1 MEFVAADSTIP
12 LWRVNP
18 SWSIPD
24 QLKSI
29 LVSLNRGFTQDY
41 SYLLLGKSRE
51 AVSRQDYVTALH
63 MLNVLL
69 TEIQRPEHAS
79 NNLIGKLCSLV
90 KWEILLVQ
98 IEQAINEWPK
108 KVGDPPALAAKCKQ
122 CLVAAQQNVDGVM
135 PRVKVLE
142 YCSYYLLN
150 GNDLNSTMVYEKRN
164 TVLQLACELGT
175 VISEVELYRNGTRKT
190 VPYVWHL
197 VIQMFDTGPKRSN
210 PIPTTLL
217 PLVNHT
223 RDGAVFAVLIS
234 LLARLHNLLKDE
246 VNSEIGSELL
256 FLWPTALPANNPPPP
271 TSQGNATTPN
281 SAYNTRLVAEVLGLV
296 LNQALRHHPQNV
308 GFLKQM
314 ADLELANGNNE
325 TAMRFYVTSLISASE
340 YCTTHLN
347 RPIIDDLLLRRMI
360 RCCSNMGCHV
370 QAAVLHQFMDEI
382 DYSTAFKC
390 LSEKSIHLTDAMDA
404 YYPCIWDITMLEF
417 IVNMHGRKGEHVRKQ
432 QAVSMKTESS
442 AIVRKLISLV
452 VHFQIAYMSQLE
464 LNSNNNDEIK
474 REAAAIR
481 KAHFI
486 RALAKQ
492 YMVC

>member
-1 MEFVAADSTIP
+1 MAADSTIP

-29 LVSLNRGFTQDY
+29 LVSLNRGFIQDY
-41 SYLLLGKSRE
+41 AFLLLGKARE
-51 AVSRQDYVTALH
+51 AVSRQDYATAVN
-63 MLNVLL
+63 MLSVLR
-69 TEIQRPEHAS
+69 TEMQRPEYMS
-79 NNLIGKLCSLV
+79 NSLIGKLNMLIN
-90 KWEILLVQ
+90 WEILLVQ

-108 KVGDPPALAAKCKQ
+108 KVGDPPALAARCKQ
-122 CLVAAQQNVDGVM
+122 CLVSASQNVDGVI
-135 PRVKVLE
+135 PRIKVLE
-142 YCSYYLLN
+142 YCGYYLLN
-150 GNDLNSTMVYEKRN
+150 GNDLNTSMVYEKRN
-164 TVLQLACELGT
+164 PVLQLATELGT
-175 VISEVELYRNGTRKT
+175 VINEVEIYRSGTRKS
-190 VPYVWHL
+190 VPYAWIL
-197 VIQMFDTGPKRSN
+197 VTQMFEVGQKRTN
-210 PIPTTLL
+210 PIPSVLL

-234 LLARLHNLLKDE
+234 LLARLHNILKDE

-256 FLWPTALPANNPPPP
+256 FLWPIALTTTNQSNVQQS
-271 TSQGNATTPN
+271 TSQASPA
-281 SAYNTRLVAEVLGLV
+281 SAYNVRLVAEVLGLV
-296 LNQALRHHPQNV
+296 LQQALRHHPQNV

-325 TAMRFYVTSLISASE
+325 TAMRYYVTAVVSASE

-432 QAVSMKTESS
+432 QAVSK
-442 AIVRKLISLV
+442 
-452 VHFQIAYMSQLE
+452 
-464 LNSNNNDEIK
+464 
-474 REAAAIR
+474 
-481 KAHFI
+481 
-486 RALAKQ
+486 
-492 YMVC
+492 

>member
-1 MEFVAADSTIP
+1 MAADSTIP

-29 LVSLNRGFTQDY
+29 LVSLNRGFIQDY
-41 SYLLLGKSRE
+41 AFLLLGKARE
-51 AVSRQDYVTALH
+51 AVSRQDYATAVN
-63 MLNVLL
+63 MLSVLR
-69 TEIQRPEHAS
+69 TEMQRPEYMS
-79 NNLIGKLCSLV
+79 NSLIGKLNMLIN
-90 KWEILLVQ
+90 WEILLVQ

-108 KVGDPPALAAKCKQ
+108 KVGDPPALAARCKQ
-122 CLVAAQQNVDGVM
+122 CLVSASQNVDGVM
-135 PRVKVLE
+135 PRIKVLE
-142 YCSYYLLN
+142 YCGYYLLN
-150 GNDLNSTMVYEKRN
+150 GNDLNTSMVYEKRN
-164 TVLQLACELGT
+164 PVLQLATELGT
-175 VISEVELYRNGTRKT
+175 VINEVEIYRSGTRKS
-190 VPYVWHL
+190 VPYAWIL
-197 VIQMFDTGPKRSN
+197 VTQMFEVGQKRTN
-210 PIPTTLL
+210 PIPSVLL

-234 LLARLHNLLKDE
+234 LLARLHNILKDE

-256 FLWPTALPANNPPPP
+256 FLWPIALTTTNQSNVQQS
-271 TSQGNATTPN
+271 TSQASPA
-281 SAYNTRLVAEVLGLV
+281 SAYNVRLVAEVLGLV
-296 LNQALRHHPQNV
+296 LQQALRHHPQNV

-325 TAMRFYVTSLISASE
+325 TAMRYYVTAVVSASE

-432 QAVSMKTESS
+432 QAVSK
-442 AIVRKLISLV
+442 
-452 VHFQIAYMSQLE
+452 
-464 LNSNNNDEIK
+464 
-474 REAAAIR
+474 
-481 KAHFI
+481 
-486 RALAKQ
+486 
-492 YMVC
+492 